1 MENRT
6 YRVALAGNPNCG
18 KSTLFNHLTG
28 ARQHIGNYPGVTVE
42 RVEGKA
48 EINGKLI
55 LFVDLPGTY
64 SLTAW
69 SADERVVIDSL
80 RNDPPDL
87 VLNILDSTNL
97 ERNLQLT
104 VELAELGMPLLLVFN
119 MSDIAE
125 RRGWV
130 IDAERIAEQFG
141 ATAVRTVGNN
151 PADVRRLLEK
161 VSDTLDQ
168 FAATKNKSR
177 PRYIVDYDPETEKY
191 IAEIIS
197 SQCRR
202 NELDEAKN
210 VHPASLSGSAE
221 GDNPRFFAVKQLE
234 GESAAPQAFTAPEI
248 RAAIERVRAEGREK
262 GIDFPERI
270 AAARFKKIEAFC
282 SGAISRNFSDEP
294 SFSDRLDAVLTH
306 RYFGLPIFFVLM
318 YVVFQLTFTFGEY
331 PMGWIESGFGA
342 LSDGIRRLFDSNPDS
357 LLCSFLVDGVIGGVG
372 GVLVFLPNIVFLF
385 LAISL
390 LEDSGYMARAAFLM
404 NRFLKRIGLP
414 GNSFV
419 PLLIGFGC
427 SVPAIMATRTLE
439 DRRDRLTTIFIIP
452 LMSCGARLPIYTLLL
467 PAFFPAAWSA
477 PLLWLI
483 YMTGV
488 LLAVLL
494 AKTLRSTVYRG
505 GANSLILELPAYHRP
520 GFRTVGAQTVHR
532 AWLYLKKVGTII
544 LAISIILWAMATFP
558 KLSSEESARFDRE
571 RNEIAVKLD
580 SAPNEAAAAEIQASL
595 ETADRQKREAELE
608 RSLIGRCGHI
618 LEPFLRPM
626 GFDWKI
632 GTSLLGA
639 FAAKEVFV
647 AQMGIVYKVG
657 DEEEN
662 ADSLREVLARHYSR
676 LTGVCVILFCLI
688 GMPCMA
694 TLAVAARE
702 SGSWRFAVAQWGTL
716 TLLAWAVASV
726 VYQAG
731 MFFGWGE

>member
-48 EINGKLI
+48 EINGKTI
-55 LFVDLPGTY
+55 VFIDLPGTY

-80 RNDPPDL
+80 RNEPPDL
-87 VLNILDSTNL
+87 VLNVLDSTNL
-97 ERNLQLT
+97 ERNLQMT

-125 RRGWV
+125 RRGWM
-130 IDAERIAEQFG
+130 IDAERIAERFG
-141 ATAVRTVGNN
+141 AAAVRTVGSN

-161 VSDTLDQ
+161 VSGALDQ
-168 FAATKNKSR
+168 FAVTKNKSR
-177 PRYIVDYDPETEKY
+177 PTFVVDYGPETEKY
-191 IAEIIS
+191 IAEIIAALPK
-197 SQCRR
+197 RK
-202 NELDEAKN
+202 ELDAAKLI
-210 VHPASLSGSAE
+210 HSDSTSDAAE
-221 GDNPRFFAVKQLE
+221 ENNLRFFAVKRLE
-234 GESAAPQAFTAPEI
+234 GEESAPRALDAPEI
-248 RAAIERVRAEGREK
+248 RAAVDRIRAEGAEK
-262 GIDFPERI
+262 GIDFPEKI
-270 AAARFKKIEAFC
+270 AAARFQKIEAFC
-282 SGAISRNFSDEP
+282 SGAISRKISEKP

-342 LSDGIRRLFDSNPDS
+342 LSDGIKSLFASNPDS
-357 LLCSFLVDGVIGGVG
+357 LLCSFLVDGVIGGAG

-467 PAFFPAAWSA
+467 PAFFPPAWSA

-520 GFRTVGAQTVHR
+520 GLRTVGAQTVHR
-532 AWLYLKKVGTII
+532 AWLYLKKVGTVI

-558 KLSSEESARFDRE
+558 KLSSEESDRFERE
-571 RNEIAVKLD
+571 RNEIAAELD
-580 SAPNEAAAAEIQASL
+580 SAPNEAAAAEIQLSL
-595 ETADRQKREAELE
+595 DTADRQKREAELE
-608 RSLIGRCGHI
+608 RSFIGRCGHA
-618 LEPFLRPM
+618 LEPLLRPM

-662 ADSLREVLARHYSR
+662 ADSLREILARNYSP
-676 LTGVCVILFCLI
+676 LIGVCVILFCLI

-702 SGSWRFAVAQWGTL
+702 SGSWCFAAAQWGTL
-716 TLLAWAVASV
+716 TLLAWLVASA